1 MQIDDP
7 IISNPVAEHF
17 SAKNCL
23 RKIDPAQH
31 GFKECG
37 EERKELEYRYLKS
50 LLPQKEKNKLEE
62 ENIAVGKN
70 GGG

>member
-1 MQIDDP
+1 MLSQLISKSKDMQIDDP

-37 EERKELEYRYLKS
+37 EERKELEY
-50 LLPQKEKNKLEE
+50 
-62 ENIAVGKN
+62 
-70 GGG
+70 